1 MLPKRIYL
9 KNFMSHNETDID
21 CTSFDSCL
29 IVGKSN
35 DDNSKSN
42 GVGKSTI
49 FWAIIFALF
58 DEVPTKKVNGIIR
71 DGKEFCEVIFEFE
84 MEGRDWQIKRVR
96 SKTTQVELKEKIN
109 GNWESLGQRTS
120 SQTNSVISDIIKINY
135 KSFCNS
141 VLFSQGSFSELA
153 EATEG
158 DRRKLLKEP
167 LSLAI
172 YSKYEKEAKSN
183 LSNFETKYNKI
194 KTIIDTIGNPKE
206 DIKSLSNKLKEIE
219 DKIKD
224 VENNR
229 VLISDKIKDKQ
240 DIIFE
245 LEKMLSSDVVK
256 LTDKLSNID
265 KNKLTCLSNIKVYES
280 QISEF
285 NNKNSLLN
293 KKLEDSKLNLSN
305 LNVKITELSSKKL
318 RTDDEIKE
326 DLNKIQK
333 TESNGYKYIA
343 SLQFSFEKFSKSL
356 PEGSEC
362 ETCFNELTDEYR
374 KKISEENA
382 LKAKDILLKIN
393 ESKEKMKILSSRKDK
408 CNKERNDLIEYN
420 REVSK
425 LQLSLDKMQ
434 LDIKTL
440 NDSIEYNEL
449 KISELKKSLTEENS
463 KFLKEEELEKEIKKQ
478 VKDFNVDELH
488 SKILSHKNDL
498 RSISNEDRLLVN
510 VLTESS
516 SNSGAIKERISKRI
530 EDLEFLK
537 KYNCEIVELESK
549 IKLWKKVVKAFS
561 STGIPTL
568 IIHTI
573 LDDLQVE
580 ANSILQDLRPDISL
594 QFYIEKEDK
603 DVLDILY
610 KVNGQNRD
618 YLQLS
623 GGQKTFV
630 SFALKLGLS
639 LVIQKRL
646 GIKLQMLQLDEV
658 DQPLDRSGQ
667 DAFVNVVH
675 KYQNKFKIF
684 VVTHNDRLKDKFSH
698 AIMVKSSDNG
708 SSGKLVSDW

>member
-1 MLPKRIYL
+1 
-9 KNFMSHNETDID
+9 MSHKETDID

-71 DGKEFCEVIFEFE
+71 DGKDVCEVIFEFE
-84 MEGRDWQIKRVR
+84 MDGRDWQISRVR

-109 GNWESLGQRTS
+109 GVWESLGQRTS
-120 SQTNSVISDIIKINY
+120 SQTNSVIADIIKINY

-172 YSKYEKEAKSN
+172 YSKYEKEAKST
-183 LSNFETKYNKI
+183 LSDFETKYNKT

-206 DIKSLSNKLKEIE
+206 DIKDLNNQLKEIE
-219 DKIKD
+219 EQIKE
-224 VENNR
+224 VENKR
-229 VLISDKIKDKQ
+229 TSLSSEIKSKQEKIS
-240 DIIFE
+240 E
-245 LEKMLSSDVVK
+245 LEKMLSSDAAK
-256 LTDKLSNID
+256 LTDKLSDID
-265 KNKLTCLSNIKVYES
+265 KSKSNCASNIKRYES
-280 QISEF
+280 QILDF
-285 NNKNSLLN
+285 N
-293 KKLEDSKLNLSN
+293 KKVSSLTKEIEENNINLDK
-305 LNVKITELSSKKL
+305 LNVKIDELSSKKL
-318 RTDDEIKE
+318 RSDEEIKE
-326 DLNKIQK
+326 DINKIQN
-333 TESNGYKYIA
+333 TENNGHKYIA
-343 SLQFSFEKFSKSL
+343 SLQFSFEKFSKHL
-356 PEGSEC
+356 PEGAEC

-382 LKAKDILLKIN
+382 LKAEEVLVKIN
-393 ESKEKMKILSSRKDK
+393 ESKEKMKILSSKKDD
-408 CNKERNDLIEYN
+408 CNKERNDLIEHN
-420 REVSK
+420 RELGK
-425 LQLSLDKMQ
+425 LQLSLEKAQ
-434 LDIKTL
+434 SNIKTL
-440 NDSIEYNEL
+440 NKNLEYNESAL
-449 KISELKKSLTEENS
+449 SELKKSVTEETN
-463 KFLKEEELEKEIKKQ
+463 KLIKEKELEEEIRRQ
-478 VKDFNVDELH
+478 VKDFNINELND
-488 SKILSHKNDL
+488 KILLCKSEL
-498 RSISNEDRLLVN
+498 RNVSNEDTSLVN
-510 VLTESS
+510 MLTSISS
-516 SNSGAIKERISKRI
+516 KSGAIKERISKRA
-530 EDLEFLK
+530 EDLESLK
-537 KYNCEIVELESK
+537 KYNSEIIEYESK

-573 LDDLQVE
+573 LDDLQAE

-603 DVLDILY
+603 DVLDIIY
-610 KVNGQNRD
+610 KINGQNRD

-646 GIKLQMLQLDEV
+646 GVKLQMLQLDEV

-667 DAFVNVVH
+667 DAFVNVVR
-675 KYQNKFKIF
+675 KYQDRFKIF

-698 AIMVKSSDNG
+698 AIMVESSDDG
-708 SSGKLVSDW
+708 SSGKLVSEW